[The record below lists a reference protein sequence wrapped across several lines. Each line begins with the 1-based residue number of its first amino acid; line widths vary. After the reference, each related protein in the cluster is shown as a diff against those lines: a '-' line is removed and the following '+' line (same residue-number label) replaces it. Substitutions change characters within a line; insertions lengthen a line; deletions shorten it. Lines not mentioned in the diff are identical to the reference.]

1 LIRLDD
7 VVILAGGSRLN
18 LGQTLN
24 AIKNIQMTIQADG
37 NNGIGARVIDKDP
50 INGPLIEVIN
60 SSGVSVNGLI
70 DATIQAY

>member
-1 LIRLDD
+1 
-7 VVILAGGSRLN
+7 
-18 LGQTLN
+18 
-24 AIKNIQMTIQADG
+24 MTIQADG
-37 NNGIGARVIDKDP
+37 NNGISARVIDKDP